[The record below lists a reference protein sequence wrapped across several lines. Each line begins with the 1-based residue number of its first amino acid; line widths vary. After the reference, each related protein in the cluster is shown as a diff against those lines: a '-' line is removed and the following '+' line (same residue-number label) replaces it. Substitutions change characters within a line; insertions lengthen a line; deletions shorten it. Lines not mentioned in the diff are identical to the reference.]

1 VFGRRGDI
9 ELHRLISRQN
19 EELREF
25 VREITLRNEKVWQAV
40 TAELREMKNEL
51 HDMRGQTQANTKAV
65 LAVLDR
71 LEGSDGT
78 AQA

>member
-51 HDMRGQTQANTKAV
+51 HDMREQTQANTKAV

-71 LEGSDGT
+71 LEGSGGT